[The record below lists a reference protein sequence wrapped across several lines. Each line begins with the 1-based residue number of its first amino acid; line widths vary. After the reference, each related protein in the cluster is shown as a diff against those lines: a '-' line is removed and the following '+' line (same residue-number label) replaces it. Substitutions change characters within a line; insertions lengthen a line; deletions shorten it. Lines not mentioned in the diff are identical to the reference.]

1 MSHADPPF
9 FRAGRER
16 HISPLQAVGGAM
28 ADASLT
34 SMPADGA
41 AVILGATGGL
51 GVAVL
56 HRLCFV

>member
-1 MSHADPPF
+1 MSHADPRL

-16 HISPLQAVGGAM
+16 HIAPLQAVGGAM

-51 GVAVL
+51 GVAVRY
-56 HRLCFV
+56 RLGFV